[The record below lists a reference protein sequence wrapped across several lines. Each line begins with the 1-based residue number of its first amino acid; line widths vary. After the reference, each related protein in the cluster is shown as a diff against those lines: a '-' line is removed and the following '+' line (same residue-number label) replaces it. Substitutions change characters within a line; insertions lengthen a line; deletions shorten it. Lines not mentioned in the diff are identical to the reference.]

1 MTMQEIRNIL
11 QTAEYSF
18 LREEECLGKN
28 IILLGMGGSYSYGT
42 NKENS
47 DIDVR
52 GVALNSKREILTN
65 RNFEQFVDVPT
76 DTTIYAFNKIITLLT
91 SCNPNTIELLGLKPE
106 HYLYVTPIG
115 QELLDQ
121 RKLFLSQKAIHSF
134 GGYANQQL
142 RRLCNKSNRVVSQ
155 SEQEQHIFN
164 TIKNAMHEIKTAYA
178 DFTDEEIR
186 LYSDKAVQEGYDTE
200 IFMDVNLKHYPLR
213 DYKAVWSEMQSI
225 VKSYSKVGMRNSKAI
240 EHNKLGKHMM
250 HLMRLYMM
258 CLDILESEEII
269 TYREKEHDLLMD
281 IRNGK
286 YLDDNKQPT
295 QDFYE
300 LLNEYE
306 KRFEYAKENTALPE
320 EPDYR
325 AIDEFVASVNER
337 VVKGTV

>member
-106 HYLYVTPIG
+106 HYLYVAPIG

-178 DFTDEEIR
+178 DFTDGEIR
-186 LYSDKAVQEGYDTE
+186 LYIDKAVQEGYDTE

-258 CLDILESEEII
+258 CLDILQSEEIV

-295 QDFYE
+295 HDFYE

-306 KRFEYAKENTALPE
+306 KRFEYAKVNTSLPE
-320 EPDYR
+320 EPDYG

-337 VVKGTV
+337 VVKETV

>member
-52 GVALNSKREILTN
+52 GVALNSKWEILTN

-106 HYLYVTPIG
+106 HYLYVAPIG

-155 SEQEQHIFN
+155 SEQEKHIFN

-178 DFTDEEIR
+178 DFTDEEIQ
-186 LYSDKAVQEGYDTE
+186 LYIDKAVQEGYDTE

-306 KRFEYAKENTALPE
+306 KRFEYAKENTSLPE
-320 EPDYR
+320 EPDYG

-337 VVKGTV
+337 VVKGTA